1 MSANPYVARAA
12 TVAARMLGDELMI
25 MSGVDSTLFT
35 LNASAAALWRGADGV
50 TPLADIVAQSICAR
64 FDVAHDE
71 ALRDALELVQ
81 ELARHGVL
89 RIAEAPMPDA
99 GPDVAGAA

>member
-12 TVAARMLGDELMI
+12 SVAARMIGDELMI

-35 LNASAAALWRGADGV
+35 LNASAAALWSGADGV
-50 TPLADIVAQSICAR
+50 TPLADIVERRICAR

-71 ALRDALELVQ
+71 ALRDALALAR
-81 ELARHGVL
+81 ELARHGIL
-89 RIAEAPMPDA
+89 RISDAPMPDA
-99 GPDVAGAA
+99 GPAPAGAP